1 MAAVGVAFQ
10 GCEVAVDAA
19 EVEPAFHR
27 LLVEAPHILLEWEED
42 FHVVAVQ
49 LEEGWRTMGGLGL
62 EEAVHFVNTMG

>member
-1 MAAVGVAFQ
+1 
-10 GCEVAVDAA
+10 
-19 EVEPAFHR
+19 
-27 LLVEAPHILLEWEED
+27 VEAPHILLEWEED